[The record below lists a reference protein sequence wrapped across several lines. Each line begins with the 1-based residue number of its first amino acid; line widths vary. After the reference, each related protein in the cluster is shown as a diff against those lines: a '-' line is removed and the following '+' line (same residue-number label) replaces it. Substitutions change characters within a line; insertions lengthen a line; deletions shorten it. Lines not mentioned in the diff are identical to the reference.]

1 MSKITDPMYTSTRV
15 EALKL
20 AVKYKNIFST
30 ESTIEENADKFLAYI
45 LTPESVDAPSV
56 EITTAQSVTSNEVET
71 PAVASTPENVAS
83 SPEAEVA
90 TAMPVELENTVAVS
104 PAQ

>member
-45 LTPESVDAPSV
+45 LTPPGFFRCGW
-56 EITTAQSVTSNEVET
+56 
-71 PAVASTPENVAS
+71 
-83 SPEAEVA
+83 
-90 TAMPVELENTVAVS
+90 
-104 PAQ
+104 